1 MVNNDCHIIRVI
13 TIPLTKKTGVI
24 AERSIALLNTC
35 INNEIIQ
42 QRPVI
47 EVIRNEQKEF
57 REYEVIRVFKNKVEA
72 KRYAYE
78 NNLTD
83 ILL

>member
-13 TIPLTKKTGVI
+13 TIPLTKKPGVI
-24 AERSIALLNTC
+24 TERAIALLNTC
-35 INNEIIQ
+35 INKEIIQ
-42 QRPVI
+42 QLPVI
-47 EVIRNEQKEF
+47 EVIRNKQKEF
-57 REYEVIRVFKNKVEA
+57 RGYEVIKIFKNKVEA

-78 NNLTD
+78 NSLTD

>member
-1 MVNNDCHIIRVI
+1 MLYNNCHIIRVI
-13 TIPLTKKTGVI
+13 KIPLTKKTGVI
-24 AERSIALLNTC
+24 TECAIALLNTC

-42 QRPVI
+42 QRPII
-47 EVIRNEQKEF
+47 EVIRKEQKEF
-57 REYEVIRVFKNKVEA
+57 REFEVIKLFKDKVEA